1 MKGIVHEE
9 NLNITKVL
17 SELSPEQIQ
26 IFNNC
31 FKLIIPNNLLKWF
44 QDLHQESG
52 NADNVLIHC
61 GEYLMEMVLGDC
73 LKLER
78 YEVGGDPGKI
88 ILGQKRCSTDT
99 DIGQAE
105 PKKIKSE
112 ENSIDYKKS
121 SSWTL
126 WSLVWPRRKQVVMN

>member
-1 MKGIVHEE
+1 
-9 NLNITKVL
+9 
-17 SELSPEQIQ
+17 
-26 IFNNC
+26 
-31 FKLIIPNNLLKWF
+31 
-44 QDLHQESG
+44 
-52 NADNVLIHC
+52 
-61 GEYLMEMVLGDC
+61 MEMVLGDC

-105 PKKIKSE
+105 PKKMKSE

-126 WSLVWPRRKQVVMN
+126 WSLVWPRRKQVVNEISYHFTIYTIHYCIVDRLRNRERDQDDSRVGGCHY